1 MAKQPIYV
9 KIMSDIENQIKD
21 ETLKSGDQIPT
32 EKELCEFY
40 NTSRMTVNKAI
51 SRLCEK
57 NLIERIAGKG
67 SFVKEHRVI
76 KNLQLGTNGSFSD
89 DMIATGKVPG
99 SKLIEYKLV
108 KGKEVPHVK
117 HALKLKD
124 DDFIHYFVR
133 VRTGDGIP
141 IAISYTYL
149 SASIIPTIDIQIME
163 GSLYKY
169 INKLGY
175 SIDGIDAEYSA
186 VLPTD
191 KQKELLQVDQVAL
204 FKSEHVTF
212 LSDGRPFEY
221 ISTYYRGDQYT
232 YSLKTV
238 FDE

>member
-1 MAKQPIYV
+1 MKSIG
-9 KIMSDIENQIKD
+9 
-21 ETLKSGDQIPT
+21 LKAGARLLSYELRRADDIPT
-32 EKELCEFY
+32 IAKKLELGG
-40 NTSRMTVNKAI
+40 N
-51 SRLCEK
+51 
-57 NLIERIAGKG
+57 
-67 SFVKEHRVI
+67 
-76 KNLQLGTNGSFSD
+76 
-89 DMIATGKVPG
+89 
-99 SKLIEYKLV
+99 
-108 KGKEVPHVK
+108 
-117 HALKLKD
+117 
-124 DDFIHYFVR
+124 DFIHYFVR

-149 SASIIPTIDIQIME
+149 SASIIPTIDIQILE

-191 KQKELLQVDQVAL
+191 KQKELLQVDHVAL

-238 FDE
+238 FDK

>member
-1 MAKQPIYV
+1 
-9 KIMSDIENQIKD
+9 
-21 ETLKSGDQIPT
+21 
-32 EKELCEFY
+32 
-40 NTSRMTVNKAI
+40 
-51 SRLCEK
+51 
-57 NLIERIAGKG
+57 
-67 SFVKEHRVI
+67 
-76 KNLQLGTNGSFSD
+76 
-89 DMIATGKVPG
+89 MIATGKVPG

-149 SASIIPTIDIQIME
+149 SASIIPTIDIQILE

-191 KQKELLQVDQVAL
+191 KQKN
-204 FKSEHVTF
+204 
-212 LSDGRPFEY
+212 
-221 ISTYYRGDQYT
+221 YY
-232 YSLKTV
+232 K
-238 FDE
+238 

>member
-32 EKELCEFY
+32 EKELCELY

-149 SASIIPTIDIQIME
+149 SASIIPTIDIQILE
-163 GSLYKY
+163 GSLYK
-169 INKLGY
+169 Y

-191 KQKELLQVDQVAL
+191 KQKELLQVDHVAL

-238 FDE
+238 FDK

>member
-32 EKELCEFY
+32 EKELCELY

-117 HALKLKD
+117 HVLKLKD

-133 VRTGDGIP
+133 VRTGD
-141 IAISYTYL
+141 SYL
-149 SASIIPTIDIQIME
+149 SASIIPTIDIQILE